1 MSMRILSNQIK
12 SKLEGIGDIQS
23 VYDFPWLDFDG
34 FPAATITPSSVESDY
49 ETQSENLRTYVFS
62 VRLFLSLNI
71 VNKTSHKE
79 KVEDGFRIVEE
90 LVDAVVDEF
99 DKDET
104 FSGIQ
109 ASLPTG
115 KTMISLIP
123 IPTVIDYFIEEKMV
137 VAEVRIQAK
146 VSFDTQS

>member
-12 SKLEGIGDIQS
+12 SKLEGISDIQA

-34 FPAATITPSSVESDY
+34 FPAATITPSNVESDY
-49 ETQSENLRTYVFS
+49 ETQAENLRTYVFS

-71 VNKTSHKE
+71 VNKTSNKE
-79 KVEDGFRIVEE
+79 KVEDGFRIIEE
-90 LVDAVVDEF
+90 LVDSVVDEF

-123 IPTVIDYFIEEKMV
+123 IPTVIDYFIEEKMI

-146 VSFDTQS
+146 VSFDIKS